1 MREKRSALVIKKEHI
16 RITPASAGKTL
27 EKEEKN
33 QRVRE
38 KPKVTSSTFLKQ
50 QDYPRVCGKNMSE
63 VSKELPPAGSPPRV
77 REKRF
82 LSKPATC
89 TSGITPACAGK
100 TYERLQSP
108 QSDQDHPRVCGK
120 NALPVG
126 QLVSSEGSPP
136 RVREKLNI
144 NRLDFQETRITP
156 ASAGKTPT
164 SASGISS
171 TKDHPRECGKNHV
184 FLIAVLQISGSPP
197 RVREKL

>member
-77 REKRF
+77 REKLTSDYKA
-82 LSKPATC
+82 LSR
-89 TSGITPACAGK
+89 I
-100 TYERLQSP
+100 
-108 QSDQDHPRVCGK
+108 
-120 NALPVG
+120 
-126 QLVSSEGSPP
+126 
-136 RVREKLNI
+136 
-144 NRLDFQETRITP
+144 RITP